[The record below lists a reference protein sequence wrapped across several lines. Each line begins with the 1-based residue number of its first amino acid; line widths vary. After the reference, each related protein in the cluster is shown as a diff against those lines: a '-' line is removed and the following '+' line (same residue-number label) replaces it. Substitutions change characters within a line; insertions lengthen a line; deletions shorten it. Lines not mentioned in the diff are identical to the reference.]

1 MGICFIRARAERI
14 KDEKP
19 VKQNKPS
26 GFVLFEGTA
35 EGSLEK
41 FLRCYWSNLSPYH
54 NVKVLQEVV
63 LKDIKQRNLIF

>member
-41 FLRCYWSNLSPYH
+41 F
-54 NVKVLQEVV
+54 
-63 LKDIKQRNLIF
+63 